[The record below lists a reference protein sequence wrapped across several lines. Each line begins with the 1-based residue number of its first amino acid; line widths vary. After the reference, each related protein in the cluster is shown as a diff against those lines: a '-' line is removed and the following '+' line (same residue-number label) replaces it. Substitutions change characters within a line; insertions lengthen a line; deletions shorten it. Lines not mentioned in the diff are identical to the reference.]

1 MFLKTTNGLFDSG
14 IEMTD
19 AKRKKK
25 KGFFFHSRVLVAEL
39 FPLSVTYIFFLRSL
53 PASVTDGK
61 GQQFFFLVDIDIK
74 HFQNIFL
81 TGEHFHFKIFV

>member
-14 IEMTD
+14 IEVTD

-25 KGFFFHSRVLVAEL
+25 KEFSHSRVLVAEL
-39 FPLSVTYIFFLRSL
+39 FPMSVTYIFLVPSL

>member
-19 AKRKKK
+19 AKRKKRK
-25 KGFFFHSRVLVAEL
+25 EFFHSRVLVAEL
-39 FPLSVTYIFFLRSL
+39 FPLSVTYIFFLPSL
-53 PASVTDGK
+53 LASVTDGK

-81 TGEHFHFKIFV
+81 RSEHFHFTIFV